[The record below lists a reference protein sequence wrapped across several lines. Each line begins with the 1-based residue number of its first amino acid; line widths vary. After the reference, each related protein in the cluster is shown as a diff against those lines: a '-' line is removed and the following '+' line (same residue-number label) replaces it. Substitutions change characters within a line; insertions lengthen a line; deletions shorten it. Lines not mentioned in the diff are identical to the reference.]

1 MERQRE
7 KARAAWSGS
16 GEAAT
21 ETVWFGIKERVG
33 ATEFLGYDT
42 ETAEGVVLAL
52 VKDGK
57 EVSELKAGETRPCRP
72 QPDAVLRRIRR
83 SGRRYRASCS
93 GEGRAGARST
103 GTEKKLGDL
112 FVHHVARRAAAR

>member
-42 ETAEGVVLAL
+42 ETAEGMV
-52 VKDGK
+52 
-57 EVSELKAGETRPCRP
+57 AGAAEGRPGSRRNSRPARPASWSSTR
-72 QPDAVLRRIRR
+72 RR
-83 SGRRYRASCS
+83 STANPAVRSAIPASCRARAS
-93 GEGRAGARST
+93 RVRIT

-112 FVHHVARRAAAR
+112 FVHHGMVEQAP